1 MNRTLMEILHNVAIL
16 GGKTVDY
23 PVAADVTFRKAQWV
37 RYNPSDKQQEL
48 PLMESDLPEK

>member
-1 MNRTLMEILHNVAIL
+1 MEILHNVAIL

-23 PVAADVTFRKAQWV
+23 PVAADVTFRKAQRV

-48 PLMESDLPEK
+48 PMMESDLPEK